1 MHIFIQKTDAFYIYN
16 SRGEFETIQ
25 PLISAEIK
33 QEESSLSISA
43 ESNNPALLGEWLPIN
58 ISVTTNEEISSAFLN
73 VLLVSDGTNEQS
85 SMYVIIKKIFTMF
98 VDYNFIK
105 L

>member
-1 MHIFIQKTDAFYIYN
+1 MQKTDTFYIYN

-25 PLISAEIK
+25 PLVNAEIK

-85 SMYVIIKKIFTMF
+85 SMYVIIKKIFTIF
-98 VDYNFIK
+98 DDYDFIK

>member
-1 MHIFIQKTDAFYIYN
+1 MQKTYSFYIYN